1 MVTVAHVVRK
11 IIQDKPFIQECMNM
25 DLINHGAL
33 AQHLKPE
40 VEEEMGRE
48 VKHLT
53 ISMALRRLN
62 ESKMNTE
69 LSKLVIDK
77 TTDLSTRSHLVE
89 YVVRKSYKILDSL
102 DEFQNEVNIEDGD
115 LVSIIQGTTN
125 VAVITNERQMSKLDA
140 VLTEEITVSKRTG
153 LAAIFMTLP
162 SETCEVPGFYYLITR
177 GLAFNNIPILNL
189 SNIYSQFL
197 FLFYNKDLPK
207 AYQVLYDLILREH

>member
-11 IIQDKPFIQECMNM
+11 LMQDKPFIQECMNM

-40 VEEEMGRE
+40 VEKEMGHE

-62 ESKMNTE
+62 ESKMETE
-69 LSKLVIDK
+69 LSKLVVDQS
-77 TTDLSTRSHLVE
+77 TDLSTRSHLVE
-89 YVVRKSYKILDSL
+89 YVVKKSHNILERL
-102 DEFQNEVNIEDGD
+102 NEFHHEINIEDGD
-115 LVSIIQGTTN
+115 LLSIIQGTTN
-125 VAVITNERQMSKLDA
+125 IAVITNERHISKLDSI
-140 VLTEEITVSKRTG
+140 LTNEITVLKRTG
-153 LAAIFMTLP
+153 LAAIFMSLP
-162 SETCEVPGFYYLITR
+162 YETCEVPGFYYLITR

-197 FLFYNKDLPK
+197 FLFHNEDLTK
-207 AYQVLYDLILREH
+207 AYNVLYELISRG

>member
-1 MVTVAHVVRK
+1 MVTVAHIVRK

-33 AQHLKPE
+33 AQNLKPE
-40 VEEEMGRE
+40 IEAEMGKE

-62 ESKMNTE
+62 ESNQETS
-69 LSKLVIDK
+69 LSKLVVDQR
-77 TTDLSTRSHLVE
+77 TDLSSRSHLVE
-89 YVVRKSYKILDSL
+89 YVVRKTDRILDGL
-102 DEFQNEVNIEDGD
+102 NEFHREIRVEEGD
-115 LVSIIQGTTN
+115 LLSIIQGTTN
-125 VAVITNERQMSKLDA
+125 LTVISNEKHTDKLDKI
-140 VLTEEITVSKRTG
+140 LPEEVRVIKRTG

-162 SETCEVPGFYYLITR
+162 TETCEVPGFYYLITR

-197 FLFYNKDLPK
+197 FLFHNEDLTK
-207 AYQVLYDLILREH
+207 AYNVLYDLISRG